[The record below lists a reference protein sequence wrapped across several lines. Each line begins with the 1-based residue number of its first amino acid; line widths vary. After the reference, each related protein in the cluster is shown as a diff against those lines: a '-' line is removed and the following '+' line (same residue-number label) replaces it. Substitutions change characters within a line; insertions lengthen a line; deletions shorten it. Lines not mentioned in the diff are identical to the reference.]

1 MSSILTVS
9 QITRY
14 LKSKFISDLKLK
26 GIAIKGEI
34 LDYSVNYRSGNVYFS
49 LKDEGALLKC
59 MMFSDAAERLKFQ
72 PEDGLSVLAVGNISI
87 YDKGGIYQLYVSQ
100 LSPLGIGEA
109 KLGLDQLKNKL
120 AEKGVFDTSRKKP
133 IPIAPQKLAV
143 VTSPTGAAIQDIIK
157 VLTRRYPVVKLEI
170 YPAAVQGAEAPK
182 SLAEAL
188 KRADKSGADTIII
201 TRGGGSDE
209 DLMAF
214 NTELLTMAVYEC
226 KTPVISA
233 VGHEIDT
240 TLCDYASD
248 LRAPTPSAA
257 AEQATPDIA
266 ELYGAVDL
274 VKAKLDHSIGEIISK
289 STSELEL
296 AEASLKLNSP
306 ERKVT
311 ESITQL
317 SRLSDKLGSAMNKIL
332 DGSSSALDGLA
343 LQLGALSP
351 FGVLDRGYTIIT
363 KDNSAVTSAGRLN
376 EGDNIIVRFSD
387 GKAEAEIKKVIKDDI

>member
-226 KTPVISA
+226 KTPGISA